1 MRQADLFSV
10 EAITPDSVLAT
21 LRHCVGQANG
31 QTAREIVLRVTG
43 KRSAAC
49 ERRLRK
55 VIEALRTAGHPV
67 CGHPARGYYIAA
79 TDAELDHTCE
89 FLFHRSMTS
98 LKQVSAMRRVTLPDL
113 RGQLGL
119 SLGAHHERDE

>member
-10 EAITPDSVLAT
+10 EAITPDTVLAT
-21 LRHCVGQANG
+21 LRGCIGQAHG
-31 QTAREIVLRVTG
+31 RTARQLVEGIAG
-43 KRSAAC
+43 KRSTAA

-67 CGHPARGYYIAA
+67 CGHPARGYYLAA